1 MISQCSKH
9 SSRCAIMC
17 LDGTRANT
25 RTHSLTH
32 SHAASLHIHDTC
44 IPTHAHIKV
53 FGMRAAFLDYA
64 HYSTP
69 IEGEHV
75 LSIDEKWTSYHG
87 KSTVICCNDAV
98 ETQRYD
104 SLIFLLYSTC
114 RLNHCDVFLRFDS
127 AALLQ
132 RLSSHHAQGRGGA
145 VISTPDFKIEVQA
158 GNTRSIK
165 TNMACFGM
173 SSASNNISM
182 QLVSGPTFFEMVRA
196 LISTRTVEEL
206 FEWLKAAPGLGPPL
220 DMVNMLSL
228 LLLNVSY
235 NFIIWLVLYLLG
247 HEGRRAAS
255 ALRIRRRVCQG
266 PVLLLLRR
274 RLASGVCRKEKW
286 QLKHFGVYDKRCYL

>member
-1 MISQCSKH
+1 
-9 SSRCAIMC
+9 
-17 LDGTRANT
+17 
-25 RTHSLTH
+25 
-32 SHAASLHIHDTC
+32 
-44 IPTHAHIKV
+44 
-53 FGMRAAFLDYA
+53 MRAAFLDYA

-98 ETQRYD
+98 QTQRYH

-114 RLNHCDVFLRFDS
+114 RLNHFDVFLRFDS
-127 AALLQ
+127 AALLR
-132 RLSSHHAQGRGGA
+132 RLSTHHAQGRGGA
-145 VISTPDFKIEVQA
+145 VISTPDFKIEEVQA

-182 QLVSGPTFFEMVRA
+182 PLNNESMPLVSGPTFFEMVRA

-235 NFIIWLVLYLLG
+235 NFIIWLVLF
-247 HEGRRAAS
+247 
-255 ALRIRRRVCQG
+255 C
-266 PVLLLLRR
+266 
-274 RLASGVCRKEKW
+274 
-286 QLKHFGVYDKRCYL
+286 